1 VIEMIYMTKSQ
12 FDSKIAK
19 AKRRNET
26 IEYRRRLREERRK
39 YWPRFHVP
47 ATSKIALWAG
57 FLLMLEVIIFCQYM
71 ALKLYDAAPLIA
83 IVGAIGGWMTMFF
96 SYNKKSQA
104 ENSRDGIVFETAM
117 AQLNQPSITES
128 TKAVG

>member
-1 VIEMIYMTKSQ
+1 MTKSQ
-12 FDSKIAK
+12 FDSRLEK

-26 IEYRRRLREERRK
+26 IEYKRRLREERMK
-39 YWPRFHVP
+39 YWPRFNKP
-47 ATSKIALWAG
+47 PTSKIALWAG

-71 ALKLYDAAPLIA
+71 AFKLYDPSPLIA

-96 SYNKKSQA
+96 SYNKKSTV

-117 AQLNQPSITES
+117 ASLGIPQTTDS